1 MTFIDIK
8 NRIIIRIMYF
18 ITNIIFSYRKIFYF
32 KKNNVLT
39 KEFIQNGMI
48 KVNADGMS
56 KEVLKLIEKNKIDSK
71 LKVVSKNKNGLKG
84 VSVGLDSDF
93 LWDYIFTDEIY
104 DLIKHYYG
112 GDFYLRNSPII
123 VFNYDDEEHGAQN
136 FHLDWGLRQLSIMV
150 SLTDVTEK
158 STHMEY
164 LLNSNKDSNF
174 KHPDRLNKN
183 FKRKV
188 KTFLSKNTK
197 SLFKTIGKKDDL
209 FLFDAGNG
217 FHRQVGGGH
226 RIMLHLNFVDN
237 LSFTN
242 WYNDWV
248 PNSKNVNDAV
258 WFQDRSESIKS
269 KIKNSK
275 FSKNIFS
282 LVLRNKK
289 PGLLIPR
296 ILSNNY

>member
-1 MTFIDIK
+1 MTFTHIK

-18 ITNIIFSYRKIFYF
+18 ITNIKFSYRKIFYF
-32 KKNNVLT
+32 KKNNDLT
-39 KEFIQNGMI
+39 KEFIRNGMI
-48 KVNADGMS
+48 KVNANGISDEIS
-56 KEVLKLIEKNKIDSK
+56 KLLEKNKVDSK
-71 LKVVSKNKNGLKG
+71 LKVVNKNKSGLKG

-93 LWDYIFTDEIY
+93 LWDYIFTDKIY
-104 DLIKHYYG
+104 NLIKGYYA

-164 LLNSNKDSNF
+164 LLNSNQDSNF
-174 KHPDRLNKN
+174 KHPDRFSKR
-183 FKRKV
+183 FKSKV
-188 KTFLSKNTK
+188 KRFLLNNPK
-197 SLFKTIGKKDDL
+197 SLFKTIGKKDEL

-217 FHRQVGGGH
+217 FHKQVGGGH

-242 WYNDWV
+242 WDNNWTPNPKNSNDE
-248 PNSKNVNDAV
+248 V
-258 WFQDRSESIKS
+258 WFQDSSESIKN
-269 KIKNSK
+269 KIESSP
-275 FSKNIFS
+275 FSKKVFS
-282 LVLRNKK
+282 LVLKNKK

-296 ILSNNY
+296 ILSTNY